1 MPLSLVVA
9 DTSRTEARY
18 RMLETVRL
26 YAHARLN
33 ASPHANEA
41 RAHHLEWF
49 VRMAQAAASDML
61 GPNRANAMT
70 FFEDEAGNL
79 REALGWGLKGSGDVE
94 EALRLAVAMR
104 WYWLER
110 GLFIEAREWLECGLR
125 AADGRTSALLAR
137 TRGALGLFTY
147 YLCDFARAR
156 VLLHECL
163 DGLGD
168 DETGE
173 RAFALGLLGFI
184 EAVAGDAR
192 LAEQHAGEALA
203 LADRLG
209 DDWVGGSLLAAG
221 VLKGMAGDAGGA
233 ADILE
238 RACARLQHAG
248 EAFML
253 TYVRVNLGLQR
264 YLAGDTDRARCA
276 FLDSLR
282 GARDL
287 RNIRAAGGCL
297 EGLAY
302 VAVSEGDARWAAR
315 LMGAAGAARA
325 LSRSPLF
332 PQWRTAHDHNSQAVD
347 SQLGSELADRERAAG
362 AALAMDDLVGCL
374 LAGTIA

>member
-1 MPLSLVVA
+1 
-9 DTSRTEARY
+9 
-18 RMLETVRL
+18 
-26 YAHARLN
+26 
-33 ASPHANEA
+33 
-41 RAHHLEWF
+41 
-49 VRMAQAAASDML
+49 
-61 GPNRANAMT
+61 
-70 FFEDEAGNL
+70 
-79 REALGWGLKGSGDVE
+79 
-94 EALRLAVAMR
+94 MR

-125 AADGRTSALLAR
+125 AADGCTSALLAR

-192 LAEQHAGEALA
+192 LAEQHAVEALA

-209 DDWVGGSLLAAG
+209 DDWVGGFALLAAG

-253 TYVRVNLGLQR
+253 TYVRVTWGSNAIS
-264 YLAGDTDRARCA
+264 LATPIARGTRSSTVCGAPGTCA
-276 FLDSLR
+276 T
-282 GARDL
+282 
-287 RNIRAAGGCL
+287 
-297 EGLAY
+297 
-302 VAVSEGDARWAAR
+302 SE
-315 LMGAAGAARA
+315 
-325 LSRSPLF
+325 
-332 PQWRTAHDHNSQAVD
+332 PQADVWKGWRTSRFRKATRDGRRD
-347 SQLGSELADRERAAG
+347 
-362 AALAMDDLVGCL
+362 
-374 LAGTIA
+374 